1 MSSRIPGRGGSSS
14 RLAFFSFFL
23 EKDMA
28 LMMVLMVI
36 VLVALPGSHIGGG
49 ALHHSPDQAS
59 QPHKSDAAKPVHE
72 KPPQSA
78 EHDAVKSN
86 QDKR

>member
-1 MSSRIPGRGGSSS
+1 
-14 RLAFFSFFL
+14 
-23 EKDMA
+23 MA

-36 VLVALPGSHIGGG
+36 LFVAVPGGHMGRG

-59 QPHKSDAAKPVHE
+59 QSHQSDAAKPVYE
-72 KPPQSA
+72 KTSQSA

-86 QDKR
+86 QEKR